1 MAKVLSYDDYI
12 VKNLAKY
19 QTFLSWARFYPDL
32 YLEYFK
38 DPANPNSGIQLHF
51 DQRVFIRASVRFMG
65 MYGCFSRGTGKS
77 FNNVLSDMLTCTLY
91 PNIVIAMTAQ
101 TKESAARIM
110 KAKYNEIIRYYPLLE
125 NETVYARFTRNDA
138 EVKFK
143 NGSIYKCLAESENS
157 KGERAH
163 RIRRDESALSN
174 EEVFLDAIKPI
185 VEVPRVLT
193 GKARIPNPEEL
204 NGQIHSFST
213 PTWRGS
219 DEFNRCIVMENG
231 MCENNGDF
239 VIGGCWMLP
248 SWFGRGSTKEQII
261 LKAKSYSPT
270 QFAMNYMARWCGSA
284 SGALIPIRKLLKCRN
299 LENAELHGVED
310 GEYYMAV
317 DVARSESD
325 SNNKTSITIGKVI
338 RSSDGKVLSIEVV
351 NVFNV
356 SNTANFTSQ
365 ALIVKRTRKRYNA
378 KVCVVDGNGLGA
390 GLVDTLLMENYDP
403 DTGETLE
410 CWDTINT
417 SNMPAVAGA
426 DACVYDLKAQSAQ
439 SKILTDLIDVFDSG
453 LIRLLVQKQYDMS
466 ESLANEN
473 YTEERMPYV
482 QTDLL
487 MEELTNLRL
496 ETGGRNLMIRK
507 NSSKIDKDRASSL
520 MYLVY
525 YILEYA
531 NAKHT
536 GYDADWSEIFTARM
550 PRFR

>member
-12 VKNLAKY
+12 VRNLDKY
-19 QTFLSWARFYPDL
+19 KTYLSWARFYPDL
-32 YLEYFK
+32 YLDYFR

-77 FNNVLSDMLTCTLY
+77 FDNVLSDMLTCTLY

-110 KAKYNEIIRYYPLLE
+110 KAKYNEIIRFFPLLE
-125 NETVYARFTRNDA
+125 NETVYARFTKNDA
-138 EVKFK
+138 EIKFK

-174 EEVFLDAIKPI
+174 EEVFQDSIKPI

-219 DEFNRCIVMENG
+219 DEFNRCIGMLKGMNENS
-231 MCENNGDF
+231 GDF

-248 SWFGRGSTKEQII
+248 SWFGRGSTKTQI
-261 LKAKSYSPT
+261 LKKANSYSPT
-270 QFAMNYMARWCGSA
+270 QFAMNYMSRWCGSA
-284 SGALIPIRKLLKCRN
+284 SGALIPIRKILKCRN
-299 LENAELHGVED
+299 LETAELHGMDE

-317 DVARSESD
+317 DVARSEYD
-325 SNNKTSITIGKVI
+325 SNNKTSISIGKAI
-338 RSSDGKVLSIEVV
+338 RSTDDKIVSIELV
-351 NVFNV
+351 NIFNV
-356 SNTANFTSQ
+356 SNTANFTAQ
-365 ALIVKRTRKRYNA
+365 AAIIKRTRKKYNA
-378 KVCVVDGNGLGA
+378 RVCVVDGNGLGA
-390 GLVDTLLMENYDP
+390 GLVDALLQETYDKE
-403 DTGETLE
+403 TGETYE

-417 SNMPAVAGA
+417 TNQPDVPGA
-426 DACVYDLKAQSAQ
+426 EQCVYDLKAQSAQ
-439 SKILTDLIDVFDSG
+439 SKIISDLIDVFDSG
-453 LIRLLVQKQYDMS
+453 MLRLLIQKQYDMS
-466 ESLANEN
+466 ESLASEN

-487 MEELTNLRL
+487 VEELSNLRL

-507 NSSKIDKDRASSL
+507 NSSKIDKDRVSSL

-525 YILEYA
+525 YILE
-531 NAKHT
+531 NEKT
-536 GYDADWSEIFTARM
+536 KSDGYDVDWSEIFVARM
-550 PRFR
+550 PKF